1 MPPYGRLA
9 ALILSGPNAES
20 VANFASDLARQAPMG
35 EKIRVL
41 GPAPAPLSM
50 IRGRHRY
57 RFLVKCTKDIQIQS
71 VLGKWLQGR
80 KVPNNIR
87 LQIDIDPYN
96 FM

>member
-9 ALILSGPNAES
+9 ALILSGANAES
-20 VANFASDLARQAPMG
+20 VASFAFELARQAPVG
-35 EKIRVL
+35 EKIAVL

-57 RFLVKCTKDIQIQS
+57 RFLIKCTKDIHIQS